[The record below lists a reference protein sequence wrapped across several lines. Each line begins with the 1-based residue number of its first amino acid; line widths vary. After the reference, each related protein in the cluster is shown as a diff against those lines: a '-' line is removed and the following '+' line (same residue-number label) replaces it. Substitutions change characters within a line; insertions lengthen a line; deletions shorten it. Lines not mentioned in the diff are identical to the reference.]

1 MNYTKYR
8 FDCIPSTQDFLREK
22 RAEGEN
28 AVAVAKKQSGG
39 KGTKGRSFESNE
51 GGLWLSI
58 LLFHEDA
65 LAQDGFLM
73 MARSAVAVCKTLE
86 EYGLQPKIK
95 WANDVLV
102 DGKKICGVLT
112 ENVCRGNRIASTLF
126 GIGLN
131 INNTLGEELQNI
143 ATTLRAQTGKEH
155 DLQEV
160 EERLLAHFFADFSF
174 QEYAKRLAFLG
185 QEIAFCVGDNTFT
198 ATLLGVSERGELLL
212 SVDGQK
218 VKYAYG
224 EISLTKG
231 REGV

>member
-1 MNYTKYR
+1 
-8 FDCIPSTQDFLREK
+8 
-22 RAEGEN
+22 
-28 AVAVAKKQSGG
+28 
-39 KGTKGRSFESNE
+39 
-51 GGLWLSI
+51 
-58 LLFHEDA
+58 
-65 LAQDGFLM
+65 
-73 MARSAVAVCKTLE
+73 
-86 EYGLQPKIK
+86 
-95 WANDVLV
+95 
-102 DGKKICGVLT
+102 
-112 ENVCRGNRIASTLF
+112 
-126 GIGLN
+126 
-131 INNTLGEELQNI
+131 
-143 ATTLRAQTGKEH
+143 LRAQTGKEH